1 MGDIR
6 SLKGVGEKT
15 EILLRKLGIDTTEE
29 LINYYPRTY
38 EVFSPICEV
47 GKLVPGETA
56 AIYAKVTRN
65 QGTKKIRNLNITTA
79 VFTDNSGSIEITW
92 FNMPFLQKM
101 LRPGFLTVLRGRV
114 IRKNG
119 RIVME
124 QPAMYQFDEYRKLVN
139 VMQPIYSLTAGLS
152 NKTVTKLV
160 KGLLDDK
167 IQFEDFIPEQIR
179 KEYELPEFVTA
190 VKKIHFPN
198 NFEEYKKARRRLV
211 FNEFFSFIIMLSL
224 RKMNLGTLPNPYKIG
239 ECQEVRELCDK
250 LPYKLTGAQQ
260 RVLAEIQ
267 ADLAGDRLM
276 SRLVQGDVG
285 SGKTI
290 LAVLALMQVAL
301 SGYQGAL
308 MAPTEVLAKQH
319 YESVT
324 KMFAQYGVSL
334 NVALLTGS
342 MTAKEKRETYDK
354 IKNHEVD
361 IIIGTHALIQ
371 DKVEYDKL
379 ALVVTDEQHR
389 FGVRQRETFMKKGGS
404 DNLASCNAHVLVMSA
419 TPIPRTLAIILYG
432 DLDISI
438 VDELPANRLPIKNCV
453 VDTSF
458 RPNAYRFIENEVRKG
473 HQAYII
479 CPMVE
484 ENEELEAESVINYTD
499 LLKNELSDDIQIEY
513 LHGKMKA
520 ADKNAIMERFADNEI
535 NVLVSTTVIE
545 VGINVPNSTVMLVE
559 NAERFGLAQL
569 HQLRGRVG
577 RGDAQSYCIF
587 INSSEKDEAKER
599 LEILA
604 KSNDGF
610 YIAQEDLKLR
620 GPGDL
625 LGIRQSGDMVF
636 KIGDIYQDATV
647 LKAASDSAKLLLAEN
662 PGLSGKEYERLS
674 AYVEKLEKKHSDTLN
689 L

>member
-1 MGDIR
+1 MSDIR

-15 EILLRKLGIDTTEE
+15 ETLLRRLGINTTEE

-38 EVFSPICEV
+38 EVFSPVCEISR
-47 GKLVPGETA
+47 LAAGETA
-56 AIYAKVTRN
+56 SIFARVTRN
-65 QGTKKIRNLNITTA
+65 QGTKQLRNLKITTA
-79 VFTDNSGSIEITW
+79 VFTDNSGSIEVTW
-92 FNMPFLQKM
+92 FNMPFLQKL
-101 LRPGFLTVLRGRV
+101 LRPGYLTVLRGRV

-124 QPAMYQFDEYRKLVN
+124 QPTMYRLDDYKKLVS
-139 VMQPIYSLTAGLS
+139 VMQPVYALTAGLS
-152 NKTVTKLV
+152 NKTITKLI
-160 KGLLDDK
+160 KGL
-167 IQFEDFIPEQIR
+167 FENEIYFEEFIPEKIR
-179 KEYELPEFVTA
+179 SQYELADLTWA

-198 NFEEYKKARRRLV
+198 NFEEYEKARKRLV
-211 FNEFFSFIIMLSL
+211 FNEFFTFIIMLSL
-224 RKMNLGTLPNPYKIG
+224 RKINLGVLPNPFKISD
-239 ECQEVRELCDK
+239 CMEVRELCDK
-250 LPYKLTGAQQ
+250 LPYKLTDAQQ
-260 RVLAEIQ
+260 RVLLEIQ
-267 ADLAGDRLM
+267 TDLMGNRLM
-276 SRLVQGDVG
+276 NRLVQGDVG

-290 LAVLALMQVAL
+290 VAVLALMQVAL

-308 MAPTEVLAKQH
+308 MAPTEVLARQH

-324 KMFAQYGVSL
+324 NMFSQYGIRLST
-334 NVALLTGS
+334 ALLTGS
-342 MTAKEKRETYDK
+342 MTAKEKRETCDK
-354 IKNHEVD
+354 IKKHEVD

-371 DKVEYDKL
+371 NNVEYDRL

-389 FGVRQRETFMKKGGS
+389 FGVRQRETFMKKGRQDS
-404 DNLASCNAHVLVMSA
+404 FTESNAHVLVMSA

-438 VDELPANRLPIKNCV
+438 VDEMPADRLPIKNCV
-453 VDTSF
+453 VDTSY
-458 RPNAYRFIENEVRKG
+458 RPNAYRFIENEVHKG

-484 ENEELEAESVINYTD
+484 ENEESEAESVINYTN
-499 LLKNELSDDIQIEY
+499 LLKNELSDDIQTEY

-520 ADKNAIMERFADNEI
+520 ADKNAIMERFANNEI

-577 RGDAQSYCIF
+577 RGSAQSYCIF
-587 INSSEKDEAKER
+587 INSSEKDEAGER
-599 LEILA
+599 LNILA

-636 KIGDIYQDATV
+636 KIGDIYQDAAV
-647 LKAASDSAKLLLAEN
+647 LKAASDSAKLLLEEN
-662 PGLSGKEYERLS
+662 PKLTGKEYENLFD
-674 AYVEKLEKKHSDTLN
+674 YVEKLEKKHSDTLN

>member
-6 SLKGVGEKT
+6 TLKGVGEKT
-15 EILLRKLGIDTTEE
+15 EKLLRKLGIDTTED

-38 EVFSPICEV
+38 EIFSPVCEIT
-47 GKLVPGETA
+47 GLAAGETA

-65 QGTKKIRNLNITTA
+65 QGTKKVRNLNITTA
-79 VFTDNSGSIEITW
+79 IFTDNSGSIEITW

-119 RIVME
+119 KLTME
-124 QPAMYQFDEYRKLVN
+124 QPAMYQFDEYRKLVG
-139 VMQPIYSLTAGLS
+139 VMQPVYSLTAGLS
-152 NKTVTKLV
+152 NKTITKLI

-167 IQFEDFIPEQIR
+167 ILLEDFIPEKI
-179 KEYELPEFVTA
+179 KEKYELPELLSA
-190 VKKIHFPN
+190 VKKIHFPDN
-198 NFEEYKKARRRLV
+198 LEEYKEARRRLV

-224 RKMNLGTLPNPYKIG
+224 RKMNLGTLPNPYVID
-239 ECQEVRELCDK
+239 ECREVNELCDK

-267 ADLAGDRLM
+267 ADLAGNRLM

-290 LAVLALMQVAL
+290 LAILALMQAAL

-324 KMFAQYGVSL
+324 QMFSQYDVRL

-342 MTAKEKRETYDK
+342 MTAKEKKETYDK
-354 IKNHEVD
+354 IKKHEVD

-371 DKVEYDKL
+371 DKVEYDRL

-404 DNLASCNAHVLVMSA
+404 DSLTSCNAHVLVMSA

-438 VDELPANRLPIKNCV
+438 VDEMPANRLPIKNCV
-453 VDTSF
+453 VDTSY

-484 ENEELEAESVINYTD
+484 ENEELEAESVINYTA

-520 ADKNAIMERFADNEI
+520 ADKNAIMERYAANEI
-535 NVLVSTTVIE
+535 HVLVSTTVIE

-577 RGDAQSYCIF
+577 RGNAQSYCIF

-599 LEILA
+599 LDILA

-636 KIGDIYQDATV
+636 KIGDIYQDASV
-647 LKAASDSAKLLLAEN
+647 LKAASDSAKLLLSEN
-662 PGLSGKEYERLS
+662 PGLSGSEYERLF
-674 AYVEKLEKKHSDTLN
+674 AYVEGLEKKHSETLN